1 MRRSEGV
8 KKINDSLCSI
18 GLDGL
23 ALNIDRSL
31 ATVKS
36 TSEIME
42 SFVLAVET
50 YSQEEKNRRTA
61 QLLKRSKVPSIEYY
75 SDLWDYEARRFDYE
89 QLEYILELP
98 FVREKRNL
106 VIDGPSGTGKSWFA
120 SVIATKACEQGLR
133 TRWVNFPQLIRD
145 LDNKLEMK
153 GTAFDS
159 RLKYYTN
166 FELLVIDEFL
176 NLNPEQLVASSYV
189 LQEFCNKVK
198 ERKIPMVITAQLATE
213 KMERLF
219 VPEAIGESIKGRI
232 LGNSVFLHLCGP
244 NLNFYKPGDENL

>member
-1 MRRSEGV
+1 MKRSESI
-8 KKINDSLCSI
+8 KKINDSLLSI

-23 ALNIDRSL
+23 AMNIDRSL
-31 ATVKS
+31 ATVTS
-36 TSEIME
+36 TSELME
-42 SFVLAVET
+42 SFVLAFET
-50 YSQEEKNRRTA
+50 YSQEEQTRRTA
-61 QLLKRSKVPSIEYY
+61 QLLKRSKVPYVEYY
-75 SDLWDYEARRFDYE
+75 SNLWNYKARRFDYE
-89 QLEYILELP
+89 QLEYILDLP
-98 FVREKRNL
+98 FVKEKRNL

-166 FELLVIDEFL
+166 FDLLIIDEFL

-189 LQEFCNKVK
+189 LQEFCNRVK
-198 ERKIPMVITAQLATE
+198 ERKVPMIITAQLATE
-213 KMERLF
+213 KMEKLF
-219 VPEAIGESIKGRI
+219 VPEAIGESIKGRV
-232 LGNSVFLHLCGP
+232 LGNALFLHLSGP
-244 NLNFYKPGDENL
+244 NLNLYKPEDEIF